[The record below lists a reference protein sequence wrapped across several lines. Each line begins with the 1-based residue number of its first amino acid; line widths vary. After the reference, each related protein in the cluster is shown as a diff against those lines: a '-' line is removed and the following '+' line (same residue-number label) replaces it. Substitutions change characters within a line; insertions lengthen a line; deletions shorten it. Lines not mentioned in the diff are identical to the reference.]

1 MTKILPKDNVKSV
14 ADIKMFKAR
23 ANSIT
28 LINPLY
34 AFERYITNSREKSP
48 MKEVHKLNINKI
60 TINTIK
66 PSAEFL
72 ISGKLRVILLPITKA
87 K

>member
-1 MTKILPKDNVKSV
+1 
-14 ADIKMFKAR
+14 
-23 ANSIT
+23 
-28 LINPLY
+28 
-34 AFERYITNSREKSP
+34 

-72 ISGKLRVILLPITKA
+72 ISGRLKVILLPITKA